1 MRVWRDVSL
10 SMPRRPASVD
20 LTRSLFAAS
29 NATDTQSDS
38 VLDEVSVPDGE
49 TAFPS
54 LKYGPSTDQMPLN
67 TPCAKVASAVLPLSL
82 AAS

>member
-29 NATDTQSDS
+29 NATDAQSDS
-38 VLDEVSVPDGE
+38 RARRGQRGGWGNGL
-49 TAFPS
+49 PS